1 MSQDLNYALQITLIG
16 MSLVFGAILL
26 LWGLMALLVRL
37 TSEPIP
43 TQPAD
48 QAVIQALTAPPAS
61 DADHDL
67 RRKAAAVAVAVAL
80 AQHAASPAP
89 TTTPPPDLSAWQ
101 AVQRARHLNRKGNR
115 R

>member
-1 MSQDLNYALQITLIG
+1 MTQDLNYALLISLIG

-37 TSEPIP
+37 TSDP
-43 TQPAD
+43 
-48 QAVIQALTAPPAS
+48 VTAPAPTDSTPQADAAPAP
-61 DADHDL
+61 DADRDL
-67 RRKAAAVAVAVAL
+67 RLKAAAIAVAVAL
-80 AQHAASPAP
+80 AQHAASTLPAAA
-89 TTTPPPDLSAWQ
+89 PPPDLSAWQ